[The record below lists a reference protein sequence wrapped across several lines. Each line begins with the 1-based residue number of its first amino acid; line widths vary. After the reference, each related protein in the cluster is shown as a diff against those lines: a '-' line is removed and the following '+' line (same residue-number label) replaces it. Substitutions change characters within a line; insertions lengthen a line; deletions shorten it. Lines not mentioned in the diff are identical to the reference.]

1 MFLALLDNVQLSLEE
16 ENDIKIFTA
25 TATSGLIE
33 NLALKILNDNEN
45 DILFII
51 CLYLI
56 TKYTNLRAEI
66 VDLFIIFMK
75 KKYIN
80 KYNISN
86 YEIEKK
92 YSKEEIEKISFKDLI
107 NDIGK
112 IYDQKLNYV
121 AFVVEE
127 GLLKVQQM
135 TLDKI
140 THLIKETNISPNEK
154 KKNCKKD
161 TFEKISNDKDEG
173 GINSSGEKKE
183 NQALKNEKDL
193 SLEKINEIEDLKII
207 III

>member
-1 MFLALLDNVQLSLEE
+1 
-16 ENDIKIFTA
+16 
-25 TATSGLIE
+25 
-33 NLALKILNDNEN
+33 
-45 DILFII
+45 
-51 CLYLI
+51 
-56 TKYTNLRAEI
+56 
-66 VDLFIIFMK
+66 MK

-127 GLLKVQQM
+127 GHLKVQQM

-140 THLIKETNISPNEK
+140 THLIQETNRNISTNEK
-154 KKNCKKD
+154 KENFKKD

-193 SLEKINEIEDLKII
+193 SSEKINEIEDLKINYNYLKDKI
-207 III
+207 EDLKKIKTSKSLKI